1 MADII
6 LVTCPFCGKPHKVT
20 LSTFESAV
28 NVPPALVGPPPTFW
42 QAFFQSLFTSDL
54 GLALGLAVISWLFGW
69 LYGASPLWSVLVLVL
84 AGFGFPLVRLFL
96 SRPLIQVPKSDKVR
110 VDVVIDDKT
119 EGGFTRSIDSFN
131 PDLVVYGDLCKLAL
145 SRGFSRSAA
154 CSVGLSQDKW
164 HKIKAEFLRLNYV
177 VPLPNGSNGYSLTLR
192 GSRLLA
198 QIRQGQQTTTNNRV
212 RSLAKEK

>member
-42 QAFFQSLFTSDL
+42 QSFFQSLFTSDL
-54 GLALGLAVISWLFGW
+54 GLAAGLALISWVFSW
-69 LYGASPLWSVLVLVL
+69 VYAASPLWSVLVLFL
-84 AGFGFPLVRLFL
+84 AGFGLPLVRLFL
-96 SRPLIQVPKSDKVR
+96 SRPLIQVPKSDKIR
-110 VDVVIDDKT
+110 VDVQIDDT
-119 EGGFTRSIDSFN
+119 SEGGFTRSIDSFN
-131 PDLVVYGDLCKLAL
+131 PDLVVYGDLCKLVAA
-145 SRGFSRSAA
+145 RGFSRPAA
-154 CSVGLSQDKW
+154 CAVGLSQDKW
-164 HKIKAEFLRLNYV
+164 HKIKSEFVRLNYA

-198 QIRQGQQTTTNNRV
+198 QIRQGQQTTTNNKQRG
-212 RSLAKEK
+212 L

>member
-42 QAFFQSLFTSDL
+42 QAFFQSFFTSDF
-54 GLALGLAVISWLFGW
+54 GLAAGLAVLSWLFCW
-69 LYGASPLWSVLVLVL
+69 LYGLSPFWSVAVLFL
-84 AGFGFPLVRLFL
+84 AGFGLPLVRLFL
-96 SRPLIQVPKSDKVR
+96 SRPLIQVPKSDKIR
-110 VDVVIDDKT
+110 VDVQIDDT
-119 EGGFTRSIDSFN
+119 SEGGFTRSIDSFN
-131 PDLVVYGDLCKLAL
+131 PDLVVYADLCKLAL
-145 SRGFSRSAA
+145 ANGFTRRAA
-154 CSVGLSQDKW
+154 SLVGLSQDKW

-198 QIRQGQQTTTNNRV
+198 QIRQGQQTTTNNKGIF
-212 RSLAKEK
+212 S